1 MLELVI
7 GSSGVYHRTHHDSQ
21 LGWVWKLG
29 IPKFIDSSWFIII
42 LPYDGLFGGIPG
54 IPHFQTYPLPYV
66 EAAVISRDY
75 VGDRLHHSTIS
86 RVQIK
91 KKTYSQAKQCFRQLS
106 STPVKKQLG
115 LFTRAK
121 TYIRVCARMNWHL
134 ASLSLKW
141 RSNMHEIWGFWQSLQ
156 TNPSHRLAIC
166 MGRSRNI
173 RHD

>member
-1 MLELVI
+1 MSWLLDQAGFII
-7 GSSGVYHRTHHDSQ
+7 GHIMTPNLAESENWVFLSSLIHHDSSLFYHMMDY
-21 LGWVWKLG
+21 LGVY
-29 IPKFIDSSWFIII
+29 PV
-42 LPYDGLFGGIPG
+42 Y
-54 IPHFQTYPLPYV
+54 PHFQTYPLPYV

-115 LFTRAK
+115 LFTRSK